1 MKNCQYIEE
10 HFKSI
15 KYLKSLHPVLLFFFN
30 LFFLLF
36 KNLKYILSIS
46 VNEGKISTMIS
57 FVLNK
62 IPLKIISSSQENWLL
77 WLLYYHVCIMYVKL
91 LKKMDFI
98 LYLLKHIYTVMA
110 PYDTYLTEYI
120 TNVHKNMPLK
130 TSPHILK
137 I

>member
-1 MKNCQYIEE
+1 M
-10 HFKSI
+10 F
-15 KYLKSLHPVLLFFFN
+15 
-30 LFFLLF
+30 
-36 KNLKYILSIS
+36 
-46 VNEGKISTMIS
+46 
-57 FVLNK
+57 
-62 IPLKIISSSQENWLL
+62 SSSQENWLL

-120 TNVHKNMPLK
+120 TNVHKNMLLK